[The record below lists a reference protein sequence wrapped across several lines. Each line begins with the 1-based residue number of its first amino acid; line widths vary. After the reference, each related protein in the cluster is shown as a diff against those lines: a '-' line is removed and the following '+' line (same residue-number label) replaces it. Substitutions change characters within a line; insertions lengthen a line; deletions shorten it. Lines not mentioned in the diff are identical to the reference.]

1 MDRTKL
7 SQMTT
12 LLDYVQLQ
20 HTTLLVI
27 VETPFKEANPFCF
40 YVFYFIDFF
49 TCKCISASSSNL
61 CCSHAYIT
69 ASTNQNEGQSSGG
82 CFSHSSSSEVGIL
95 YIQYVMLFI

>member
-1 MDRTKL
+1 MERTKL

-49 TCKCISASSSNL
+49 YL
-61 CCSHAYIT
+61 
-69 ASTNQNEGQSSGG
+69 
-82 CFSHSSSSEVGIL
+82 
-95 YIQYVMLFI
+95 